1 MRSVVAV
8 VLGTGDM
15 TIVLNEPGVDGL
27 TGVVNALRAWQDDRL
42 PLQLHPGDLGWAW
55 ALGAERLAAAV
66 RTWSADGRIIAVG
79 YLDGPDVL
87 RLTTAQDL
95 REDEAL
101 ARQLL
106 ADLDDPERGVLPP
119 GEVGLEVPNGAR
131 LREVLLEAGWNLDEP
146 WTPLRRD
153 LCEPVE
159 DSGLRIEV
167 AGPQTAGAR
176 TVVHRSAFGSPV
188 FTEEVWHVLAAG
200 PVYADAR
207 CLIGY
212 DDQDNAVA
220 AATVWSA
227 GPGRPG
233 LLEPMGVHADHRGR
247 GYGTAISVAAAAALR
262 EMGASSALVAAESSN
277 VGAVATYRAAGY
289 EPSPERLDVVRAA

>member
-1 MRSVVAV
+1 
-8 VLGTGDM
+8 M
-15 TIVLNEPGVDGL
+15 TIVLNKPGVDGL
-27 TGVVNALRAWQDDRL
+27 AGAVDALRGWQDDRT

-55 ALGAERLAAAV
+55 ALGAEKLAAAV
-66 RTWSADGRIIAVG
+66 RTWSVDGRIIAVG

-87 RLTTAQDL
+87 RLTTAPDL
-95 REDEAL
+95 RQDGDL
-101 ARQLL
+101 ARRLL
-106 ADLDDPERGVLPP
+106 ADLNDPQRGVLPP
-119 GEVGLEVPNGAR
+119 GKVGLEIPNGAL
-131 LREVLLEAGWNLDEP
+131 LREVLLEAGWHPDEP

-153 LCEPVE
+153 LSEPVE

-167 AGPQTAGAR
+167 AGPQTAGVR
-176 TVVHRSAFGSPV
+176 TSVHRSAFGSPK
-188 FTEEVWHVLAAG
+188 FTEETWHVLAAG

-233 LLEPMGVHADHRGR
+233 LLEPVGVHADHRGR
-247 GYGTAISVAAAAALR
+247 GYGTAISLAAAAALR
-262 EMGASSALVAAESSN
+262 ELGASSALVSTPTSN
-277 VGAVATYRAAGY
+277 TAAVATYRAAGY
-289 EPSPERLDVVRAA
+289 EPSPERLDVARAA

>member
-1 MRSVVAV
+1 
-8 VLGTGDM
+8 M
-15 TIVLNEPGVDGL
+15 TIALNEPGVDGL
-27 TGVVNALRAWQDDRL
+27 IGVVEALRVWQDDRT

-66 RTWSADGRIIAVG
+66 RTWSVDGRIIAVG

-87 RLTTAQDL
+87 RLTTAPDL
-95 REDEAL
+95 RQDGDL
-101 ARQLL
+101 ARRLL
-106 ADLDDPERGVLPP
+106 ADLDDPGRGVLPP
-119 GEVGLEVPNGAR
+119 GKVGVEIPDGAL
-131 LREVLLEAGWNLDEP
+131 LREVLLAAGWNEDEP

-153 LCEPVE
+153 LSEPVR

-167 AGPQTAGAR
+167 AGPETAGVR
-176 TVVHRSAFGSPV
+176 TAVHRSAFGSPK

-212 DDQDNAVA
+212 DDEDNAVA

-233 LLEPMGVHADHRGR
+233 LLEPVGVHADHRGR

-262 EMGASSALVAAESSN
+262 ELGASSALVSTPSSN
-277 VGAVATYRAAGY
+277 AAAVATYRAAGY
-289 EPSPERLDVVRAA
+289 EPSSERLDISRAA